1 MTLGYW
7 KHQNKLMDQWKVIE
21 MSISNIER
29 MVDAL
34 VRDEMN
40 MVRSMGL
47 EEMDSYVEELIR
59 EKIELSMTDAQII
72 EEYER

>member
-1 MTLGYW
+1 
-7 KHQNKLMDQWKVIE
+7 
-21 MSISNIER
+21 MSISNIDR

-72 EEYER
+72 EEYERLA

>member
-1 MTLGYW
+1 
-7 KHQNKLMDQWKVIE
+7 

-40 MVRSMGL
+40 MVRSMSL

-72 EEYER
+72 EEYERLA

>member
-1 MTLGYW
+1 
-7 KHQNKLMDQWKVIE
+7 

-40 MVRSMGL
+40 MVRSMSL
-47 EEMDSYVEELIR
+47 EEMDSFVEELIR

-72 EEYER
+72 EEYERLA